1 MAEVRDSRWTDWLL
15 LVATVVVVV
24 GVAVVAMFFLRDVLR
39 DDFTGGA
46 ASSVS
51 NAPN

>member
-15 LVATVVVVV
+15 LGTCVLV
-24 GVAVVAMFFLRDVLR
+24 VAVVAMFFLRNTLR
-39 DDFTGGA
+39 EDFSGGA

-51 NAPN
+51 NAPG

>member
-15 LVATVVVVV
+15 LIATVVVVV
-24 GVAVVAMFFLRDVLR
+24 LIALFFLRNVSPGLGSD
-39 DDFTGGA
+39 A

-51 NAPN
+51 NAPNP

>member
-1 MAEVRDSRWTDWLL
+1 MLGVRDGLWTYWLL
-15 LVATVVVVV
+15 IGTALVAVL
-24 GVAVVAMFFLRDVLR
+24 VALFFLRSVSPGLGSD
-39 DDFTGGA
+39 A